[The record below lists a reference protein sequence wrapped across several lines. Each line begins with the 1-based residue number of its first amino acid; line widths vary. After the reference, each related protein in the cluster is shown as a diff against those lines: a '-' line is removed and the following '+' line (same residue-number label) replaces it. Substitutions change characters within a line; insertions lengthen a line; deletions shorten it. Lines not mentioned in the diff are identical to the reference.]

1 VKLLGILAG
10 IFIFIV
16 LQLAI
21 FKFPLRHMTNVDCR
35 NVRTTVPQNITSDRY
50 DKCMERQALWSGDG
64 DWWQKIE
71 LEKEIPRLA
80 AT

>member
-1 VKLLGILAG
+1 MKLLGILAG
-10 IFIFIV
+10 VFIFIV

-21 FKFPLRHMTNVDCR
+21 FKFRLRYMTDVVCR
-35 NVRTTVPQNITSDRY
+35 NVRTTVPKSNTSGRY
-50 DKCMERQALWSGDG
+50 DKCMERQVLWSGDG

-71 LEKEIPRLA
+71 LEKELPCLA

>member
-21 FKFPLRHMTNVDCR
+21 FKFRPRYMMNMSCR
-35 NVRTTVPQNITSDRY
+35 NVRTTVQKNNTSGRY
-50 DKCMERQALWSGDG
+50 DKCMERQVLWSGDG
-64 DWWQKIE
+64 DWWPKIE
-71 LEKEIPRLA
+71 LEKELP
-80 AT
+80 